1 MKKQVKK
8 LELAKETVR
17 RLTPEALGKV
27 AGANGQTD
35 SAACPS
41 PTDNCWSDLN
51 YSCKF
56 ELGPTALTGYNC

>member
-17 RLTPEALGKV
+17 RLTPGALAKV
-27 AGANGQTD
+27 AGGETD
-35 SAACPS
+35 SAGCPS
-41 PTDNCWSDLN
+41 PTDSCWSNLD

-56 ELGPTALTGYNC
+56 ELATTALTGMNC